1 MRALRFAVCALLAAT
16 LVPVAAAQVGDVLR
30 KTQKNTDRAKK
41 VADITTPWTLEQ
53 EEAIGQASSAK
64 LINVFDLYQNAEMV
78 KYVNLVGNTVARQ
91 GARAIPYRFGILD
104 TEVITAVSLPGGY
117 IFITRG
123 ALANLHSESE
133 LAGVLAH
140 EVAHVDRRH
149 LEQEVRAR
157 KTAQFAK
164 QEAASAVPT
173 GALLINLAGEV
184 VTSALT
190 LQVSRDKESEA
201 DRLGTDLAAKA
212 GYDASGLRNFLQF
225 LAQAPEGQDN
235 KRRLGLWGST
245 HPPIN
250 QRVASLTALV
260 ASYPQN
266 GKQLPERYNWYVNPL
281 SFARNA
287 SPTPSAA
294 PVAGV
299 AAAVGAVAGP
309 AGAELDGVVEQG
321 VIVFKG
327 RLAEGTKVKVRVV
340 PQ

>member
-1 MRALRFAVCALLAAT
+1 
-16 LVPVAAAQVGDVLR
+16 
-30 KTQKNTDRAKK
+30 
-41 VADITTPWTLEQ
+41 
-53 EEAIGQASSAK
+53 
-64 LINVFDLYQNAEMV
+64 LINVFGLYENPEMV

-91 GARAIPYRFGILD
+91 GARTAPYRFAVLD

-117 IFITRG
+117 VFITRG
-123 ALANLHSESE
+123 ALANMHSESE

-149 LEQEVRAR
+149 LEQEVRAK

-164 QEAASAVPT
+164 EEAASAVPT

-190 LQVSRDKESEA
+190 MQISRDKESEA
-201 DRLGTDLAAKA
+201 DRLGTDLASKA
-212 GYDASGLRNFLQF
+212 GYDAAGLRSFLQF
-225 LAQAPEGQDN
+225 LAQVPENTEN

-245 HPPIN
+245 HPPLN
-250 QRVASLTALV
+250 QRVNSLNTLV
-260 ASYPQN
+260 TNYPQG
-266 GKQLPERYNWYVNPL
+266 GKQLPDRYNWYVNPV
-281 SFARNA
+281 SFARNV
-287 SPTPSAA
+287 PTSGPA
-294 PVAGV
+294 PGAP
-299 AAAVGAVAGP
+299 AVAGAP
-309 AGAELDGVVEQG
+309 TAAGGELDGVVEEG

>member
-1 MRALRFAVCALLAAT
+1 MRVLRFAIHLLLAAM
-16 LVPVAAAQVGDVLR
+16 LAQVASAQVGDVLR
-30 KTQKNTDRAKK
+30 KAQKNTDRAKK
-41 VADITTPWTLEQ
+41 VADITTPWTPEQ
-53 EEAIGQASSAK
+53 EEAIGQASAAK
-64 LINVFDLYQNAEMV
+64 LINVFGLYENAEMV
-78 KYVNLVGNTVARQ
+78 KYVNLVGSTVARQ

-123 ALANLHSESE
+123 ALANLRSESE

-149 LEQEVRAR
+149 LEQVVRAK

-173 GALLINLAGEV
+173 GAFLISLAGEV

-190 LQVSRDKESEA
+190 LQISRDKESEA

-212 GYDASGLRNFLQF
+212 GYDAGGLRNFLQF
-225 LAQAPEGQDN
+225 LAQVPQSQESR
-235 KRRLGLWGST
+235 RRLGLWGST
-245 HPPIN
+245 HPPISE
-250 QRVASLTALV
+250 RVNSLNALV
-260 ASYPQN
+260 ANYPQN

-281 SFARNA
+281 SFARNVPA
-287 SPTPSAA
+287 ATAAVSAA
-294 PVAGV
+294 ATLG
-299 AAAVGAVAGP
+299 AAAGA
-309 AGAELDGVVEQG
+309 AGAELDGIVEQG
-321 VIVFKG
+321 MIVFKG
-327 RLAEGTKVKVRVV
+327 RLAEGTKVKIRVV

>member
-1 MRALRFAVCALLAAT
+1 MRGLKFAAAVLLTGMLAQAAS
-16 LVPVAAAQVGDVLR
+16 AQVGDVLR
-30 KTQKNTDRAKK
+30 KAQKNTDRAKK
-41 VADITTPWTLEQ
+41 VADITTPWTPEQ
-53 EEAIGQASSAK
+53 EEAIGQASAAK

-91 GARAIPYRFGILD
+91 GARTIPYRFGILD

-123 ALANLHSESE
+123 ALANLRTEAE

-149 LEQEVRAR
+149 LEQEVRAK

-173 GALLINLAGEV
+173 GAFLINLAGEV
-184 VTSALT
+184 VTGALT
-190 LQVSRDKESEA
+190 TQISRDKESEA

-212 GYDASGLRNFLQF
+212 GYDAGGLRNFLQF
-225 LAQAPEGQDN
+225 LAQVPESQEN

-245 HPPIN
+245 HPPIS
-250 QRVASLTALV
+250 QRVNSLNALI
-260 ASYPQN
+260 ANYPQN

-287 SPTPSAA
+287 SPASPA
-294 PVAGV
+294 
-299 AAAVGAVAGP
+299 AAAVAAPGSPGAA
-309 AGAELDGVVEQG
+309 AGAELEGVVEQG